1 MTKQSIPVYT
11 KKDDIHKLEI
21 NFRAADDRRKV
32 LYSIPDRVRAVVGEH
47 PEHILFPIPRV
58 GDHVSIMDEVFGGKY
73 DFGLVSEVIWH
84 YVRRDPANHIK
95 VRFGDPAD
103 TIHADVILVPAS
115 ASI

>member
-1 MTKQSIPVYT
+1 MTKKAIVVPT
-11 KKDDIHKLEI
+11 KKANIHRLQI
-21 NFRAADDRRKV
+21 DFYAADDRRKV
-32 LYSIPDRVRAVVGEH
+32 LYSIPDRVRSVIGEH

-84 YVRRDPANHIK
+84 YVRRDPDKHIN